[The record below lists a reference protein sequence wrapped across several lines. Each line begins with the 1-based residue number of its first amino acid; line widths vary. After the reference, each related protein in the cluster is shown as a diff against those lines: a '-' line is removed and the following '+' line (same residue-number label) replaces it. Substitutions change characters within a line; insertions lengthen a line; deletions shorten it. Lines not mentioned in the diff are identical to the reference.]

1 MLTVWARPSWDFVG
15 HEAKVIFWV
24 LLTIYWVSESIV
36 VRRMRAGGPDKVDDR
51 GSLRLLALVF
61 PLSWW
66 SAIALAW
73 VAPASFRSTG
83 VYYAGLVC
91 MVAGQV
97 LRSWSIAL
105 LGRLFTVNVAVRE
118 GHRLIESG
126 PYRILRHPSYTAIL
140 LVHLGIGLCMGNA
153 LSVVALVV
161 PITMVLINRIR
172 VEEDV
177 LVSGLESYREYVR
190 RTYRLI
196 PGIY

>member
-1 MLTVWARPSWDFVG
+1 MLTVLAKPSWDFVG
-15 HEAKVIFWV
+15 HEAKVAFWV
-24 LLTIYWVSESIV
+24 LLAIYWVSESIV

-51 GSLRLLALVF
+51 GSLQLLALVF
-61 PLSWW
+61 PLAWW

-73 VAPASFRSTG
+73 VAAASFRSAA
-83 VYYAGLVC
+83 VFYAGLIS

-97 LRSWSIAL
+97 LRSWSIAV

-118 GHRLIESG
+118 GHKLIESG
-126 PYRILRHPSYTAIL
+126 PYRVLRHPSYTAIL
-140 LVHLGIGLCMGNA
+140 LVHLGIGLCIGNA
-153 LSVVALVV
+153 LSAITLVV
-161 PITMVLINRIR
+161 PIALVLINRIR

-177 LVSGLESYREYVR
+177 LTSGLTSYGEYVK